1 MLLLGGCP
9 RVFAVTFQMAT
20 GGNPHMGTA
29 QAHNSEIYRKSFQ
42 LSGAR
47 NWNQMPDAIKTMP
60 PNLPTYTTLVRC
72 LVAIAIIIFFWYTQS
87 VLFFSC
93 FFFMV
98 SCFFFNVCVLYTSC
112 SLFFSVA
119 IYLRAPLPFALL
131 CMYCRYYP
139 VKAGPPGI
147 QR

>member
-93 FFFMV
+93 FFLWCLVFFLMYV
-98 SCFFFNVCVLYTSC
+98 YCILPVVCFFLLLYILGPLYLLLYCVCIVDIIL
-112 SLFFSVA
+112 
-119 IYLRAPLPFALL
+119 
-131 CMYCRYYP
+131 
-139 VKAGPPGI
+139 
-147 QR
+147 